1 MLTTYRHFCASAR
14 VLEVYQP
21 TELDCDYAPH
31 SAESLSSALHNAVK
45 LSLRTEHVDVPDHQH
60 QNRRTQAFPEDA
72 SLAAMLL
79 TALGAMDGQ
88 GNGSGEAS
96 CHCLEVNHGRIYV
109 CASKLEDWQ
118 HEITCTSLDL
128 I

>member
-21 TELDCDYAPH
+21 TELDCDYALH

-72 SLAAMLL
+72 SLAAMLSSSCSTDL
-79 TALGAMDGQ
+79 APMITEET
-88 GNGSGEAS
+88 NGL
-96 CHCLEVNHGRIYV
+96 CN
-109 CASKLEDWQ
+109 
-118 HEITCTSLDL
+118 T
-128 I
+128 